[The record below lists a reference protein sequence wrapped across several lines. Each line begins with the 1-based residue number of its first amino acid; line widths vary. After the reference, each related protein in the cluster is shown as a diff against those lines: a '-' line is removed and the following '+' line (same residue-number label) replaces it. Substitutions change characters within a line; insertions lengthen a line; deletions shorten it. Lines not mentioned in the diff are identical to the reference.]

1 VCQTQ
6 SLHQQDFIKEERRP
20 DRAME
25 LRQIIY
31 KLLAAQIKFGTHRH
45 KDPLPKTE
53 KSANGFLFLWA

>member
-1 VCQTQ
+1 
-6 SLHQQDFIKEERRP
+6 
-20 DRAME
+20 ME